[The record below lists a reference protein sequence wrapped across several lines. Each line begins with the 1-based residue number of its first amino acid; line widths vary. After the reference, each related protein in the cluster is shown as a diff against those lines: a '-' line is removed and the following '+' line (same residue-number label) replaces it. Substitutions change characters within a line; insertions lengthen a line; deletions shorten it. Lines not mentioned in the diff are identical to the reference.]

1 MYFSKFYVRTKKRV
15 ALRRRRFRIEK
26 FSLGD
31 IIGLY
36 YRTFLANNYFEGSCI
51 ALRKYN
57 LPEFTFSLVN
67 IIMGISIE
75 IKLAFYYNR
84 CFFFRVNDYKRKAF
98 FYKRSK
104 LYYFFEQGIK
114 SIT

>member
-1 MYFSKFYVRTKKRV
+1 MYFPIFYNITKKRTS
-15 ALRRRRFRIEK
+15 LRRRRFRIEK

-36 YRTFLANNYFEGSCI
+36 YRSLLSNNYFEGSCI
-51 ALRKYN
+51 SLRKYN
-57 LPEFTFSLVN
+57 MPEFTFSLFN
-67 IIMGISIE
+67 IVKSISIE

-84 CFFFRVNDYKRKAF
+84 CFFFRINDYKRKAY

-104 LYYFFEQGIK
+104 LYYFFENGIK